1 MAMIELQEHW
11 RQILAG
17 VLVLFV
23 GGRQSWPWIKRQGG
37 KVFAG
42 LGQDDD
48 PAPDSDAA
56 PPEGFV
62 EHVARVLKAAP
73 RAHAIDQLEYLKK
86 GLTFAQTLQA
96 EVDRYGEE
104 EATDES

>member
-1 MAMIELQEHW
+1 MIELQEHW

-17 VLVLFV
+17 LLVLFV

-37 KVFAG
+37 KLFAG
-42 LGQDDD
+42 LGQEGD

-62 EHVARVLKAAP
+62 EHVARVLDACPKAASVD
-73 RAHAIDQLEYLKK
+73 RLKYLQN
-86 GLTFAQTLQA
+86 GFTVARTLRA

-104 EATDES
+104 EATDETN

>member
-1 MAMIELQEHW
+1 MIELQEHW
-11 RQILAG
+11 QQILAA
-17 VLVLFV
+17 LLALFV

-42 LGQDDD
+42 FGQEDD

-62 EHVARVLKAAP
+62 EHATAVLKACPDAP
-73 RAHAIDQLEYLKK
+73 PEVRLGYITDGKTVAE
-86 GLTFAQTLQA
+86 TLWA
-96 EVDRYGEE
+96 ELARNSK
-104 EATDES
+104 EATDE

>member
-1 MAMIELQEHW
+1 MSEIQEHW
-11 RQILAG
+11 QQMLAA
-17 VLVLFV
+17 LLALFV

-62 EHVARVLKAAP
+62 EHVTQVLDACPQAASVD
-73 RAHAIDQLEYLKK
+73 RLKYLKN
-86 GLTFAQTLQA
+86 GFTVAQTLRA
-96 EVDRYGEE
+96 EVLRYGEE
-104 EATDES
+104 EATDEVN